1 MDLSLLFTGDL
12 VLLDLQFLFSSFAVF
27 KKNRNNRVLLLSSLL
42 ASQNGQQGL
51 VLTLEDT
58 GIQADLGL
66 QIEVYGDDRPF
77 LGLY

>member
-12 VLLDLQFLFSSFAVF
+12 VLLDFQFLFSSFAVF

-58 GIQADLGL
+58 GIQTNLGL
-66 QIEVYGDDRPF
+66 QVEVYGDDRPF
-77 LGLY
+77 LGLD